1 MSDRYIR
8 RSQVSLRSSIGER
21 CEWRGPHAWT
31 LDARLEPKRSNGIC
45 FLGARGNTSFL
56 SFPPKKRWFIR
67 SKSQT
72 TSKEHQCME
81 TMHGIIEHG
90 KCEIIHSSISLFDMH
105 DNLSFSHI
113 LLFKVI
119 QKVKKGNIT
128 FFIHRAIPSP
138 KTMKTWWLWHMR
150 CHKKELFYQTI
161 SSQANENDK
170 KMPIFDFWGTFFLPP
185 SFLSDFSIIT
195 CPSRPRMS
203 FLGRNKDCCK
213 KSFFSR
219 STQMIDS
226 KMFCSQRTSLLPPT
240 VSTYRSC
247 DNKLKRYPGKI
258 SRVWKWMAYHRLVW
272 TFADCGHNKG
282 KLTKA
287 TLMRL
292 LTRQELKK
300 VPSR

>member
-1 MSDRYIR
+1 MENAKLFTHRY
-8 RSQVSLRSSIGER
+8 LSSI
-21 CEWRGPHAWT
+21 CMTIYLFHTFYSSKLFKKW
-31 LDARLEPKRSNGIC
+31 KR
-45 FLGARGNTSFL
+45 AT
-56 SFPPKKRWFIR
+56 
-67 SKSQT
+67 
-72 TSKEHQCME
+72 
-81 TMHGIIEHG
+81 
-90 KCEIIHSSISLFDMH
+90 
-105 DNLSFSHI
+105 
-113 LLFKVI
+113 LLFSFIAQFHPRKLW
-119 QKVKKGNIT
+119 KLDGYDTWDATKRN
-128 FFIHRAIPSP
+128 FFTKQSHLRPLRM
-138 KTMKTWWLWHMR
+138 T
-150 CHKKELFYQTI
+150 
-161 SSQANENDK
+161 K

-213 KSFFSR
+213 KRCSPS